1 MARASESQEGYS
13 AFGGGLGKAWLRVLA
28 PYDSDAR
35 DGTGLV
41 DRPGGLVL
49 EAVGA
54 SGAVTTY
61 WLWVDRNGLL
71 HSKTSEPTDEDET
84 TSIMAPKNITVSTIG
99 IHPNVSIPSGS
110 TINVATTIAGVA
122 AGDLVLLEFPT
133 MTGATPNPSVRI
145 VTVFP
150 TVTTDTITVRFLN
163 PTTSAVIPGAQTYRY
178 VWFDL
183 T

>member
-84 TSIMAPKNITVSTIG
+84 TSIMAPKNITVSTVNIG
-99 IHPNVSIPSGS
+99 RYSSLPAGS
-110 TINVATTIAGVA
+110 TILVATTITGVA
-122 AGDLVLLEFPT
+122 VGDLVILE
-133 MTGATPNPSVRI
+133 TPVFTKVTPS
-145 VTVFP
+145 P
-150 TVTTDTITVRFLN
+150 
-163 PTTSAVIPGAQTYRY
+163 
-178 VWFDL
+178 
-183 T
+183 